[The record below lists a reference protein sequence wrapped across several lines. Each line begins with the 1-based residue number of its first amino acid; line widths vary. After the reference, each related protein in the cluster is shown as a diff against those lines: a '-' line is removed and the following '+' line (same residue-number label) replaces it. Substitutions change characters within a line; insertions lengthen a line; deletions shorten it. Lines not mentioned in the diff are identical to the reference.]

1 MDTASINGSAAQSQR
16 SEAKPKVGG
25 KAPTRLQRHA
35 PASLQLDKIDA
46 AATGSFSAATSG
58 ETPKAIPLLSPLVLS
73 PEPLPETVEKILSE
87 SDNGEKRSL
96 QGSPAG
102 GWKHPAVATFT
113 EPPNLLALL
122 QSQCVLVDNVQ

>member
-1 MDTASINGSAAQSQR
+1 MDTASSIGSAQR
-16 SEAKPKVGG
+16 EVKPKAG
-25 KAPTRLQRHA
+25 KAPTRLQKHA
-35 PASLQLDKIDA
+35 PASLQLDKIP
-46 AATGSFSAATSG
+46 ATSPFSGASG

-73 PEPLPETVEKILSE
+73 PEPLPETVEKRLSE
-87 SDNGEKRSL
+87 SENGHEKRSL
-96 QGSPAG
+96 CSPAG

>member
-1 MDTASINGSAAQSQR
+1 MDTASINGSAGQSQR
-16 SEAKPKVGG
+16 SEAKPRVGG

-46 AATGSFSAATSG
+46 AASG

-87 SDNGEKRSL
+87 SENGEKRSL